1 MGVADAKTATE
12 SNRASPRKVFLL
24 AALCFVT
31 ILIVRWPVMIAHQDT
46 WYPFE
51 VHAGTIALSL
61 LDGVELDVAKLPIV
75 PHARGCVL
83 FGVLLAPFYA
93 VFGASAVLMKSLP
106 LVWHATTIALL
117 VALFLRAG
125 KRGAALAA
133 AILFAF
139 APPML
144 AKLSTIGL
152 SSHLESM
159 LFFVGAIACVRALAT
174 SRSARSALGLGLVVG
189 GAGFF
194 HLQSLLPC
202 LLMLAL
208 SLPALRAAGPRA
220 MAATILGIALGGAP
234 SFCFS
239 GGNLALLGV
248 SLGSAAAQD
257 VADADAPGANPR
269 PLPKL
274 RDLVVHDFAYALEYG
289 ELGEVGAWIGG
300 GFAAAIVIL
309 GLLGAWRERGAISS
323 FLRALPRKASEAP
336 PLALCFLLHAAGVIA
351 LYLFSHARH
360 QEEIG
365 AGLTNRHLAP
375 VYFSC
380 LAAAALGIGSLR
392 KPLGIAVSFL
402 LALPGIFALG
412 SIATP
417 SEAQRLTHR
426 GECYEWYVAQLHPD
440 SRANPEQAAALVER
454 IDRGDERFRPLR
466 FRLNLLPPS
475 VGASENALTFGKRLK
490 AIDELSQNVRNYAY
504 VDLGRRAAPA
514 ILVFDESWAAAFAE
528 IDTAERAWALR
539 GIGLGIEP
547 PRLNIRAR
555 GGTELAPRL
564 RRLLRQAAPADAD
577 AILEGLGF
585 QLGAVFE
592 PYNVNLRSRMAKL
605 DFLPADR
612 APALWRGIGWG
623 AAQRYLVPPTAA
635 PQGLVL
641 FEFVPA
647 SSRNAFLDA
656 FTGRTSP

>member
-1 MGVADAKTATE
+1 MDVAEEK
-12 SNRASPRKVFLL
+12 RAAPRNAFLL

-31 ILIVRWPVMIAHQDT
+31 IVIVRWPVLLAHQDT

-83 FGVLLAPFYA
+83 FGVLLAPLYA
-93 VFGASAVLMKSLP
+93 AFGASAVLMKTLA
-106 LVWHATTIALL
+106 LVWHAATIALL
-117 VALFLRAG
+117 VALFHRAG

-152 SSHLESM
+152 ASHLESM
-159 LFFVGAIACVRALAT
+159 LFFVGAIACVRALAS
-174 SRSARSALGLGLVVG
+174 SRSVASALGLGLVVG

-208 SLPALRAAGPRA
+208 SLPALRAAGLRA
-220 MAATILGIALGGAP
+220 IAATILGIALASAP
-234 SFCFS
+234 AFQFS
-239 GGNLALLGV
+239 GGNLALLDV
-248 SLGSAAAQD
+248 SLGSAPSEED
-257 VADADAPGANPR
+257 ADADAPGANPR

-274 RDLVVHDFAYALEYG
+274 RDLLVHDFAYALEYG
-289 ELGEVGAWIGG
+289 EIGEHGTWIGG
-300 GFAAAIVIL
+300 VVSAAIVLL
-309 GLLGAWRERGAISS
+309 GLLGAWRDRGAIGS
-323 FLRALPRKASEAP
+323 FLRVLLKKAAEAP
-336 PLALCFLLHAAGVIA
+336 PLALCFVLHAAGVLA
-351 LYLFSHARH
+351 LYLVSHARH

-392 KPLGIAVSFL
+392 QHLCVVIALL
-402 LALPGIFALG
+402 LAVPGIVALG

-417 SEAQRLTHR
+417 SEAQRLAHR

-440 SRANPEQAAALVER
+440 SRARPEQAAALVER

-466 FRLNLLPPS
+466 FRLNLLAPS
-475 VGASENALTFGKRLK
+475 VGVAEDARTFGKRLR
-490 AIDELSQNVRNYAY
+490 ALGELPPDVRNYAF

-514 ILVFDESWAAAFAE
+514 ILVFDESWSAALE
-528 IDTAERAWALR
+528 GNTATERAWVLR
-539 GIGLGIEP
+539 GIGLGIEA

-555 GGTELAPRL
+555 GGTELAPRI

-592 PYNVNLRSRMAKL
+592 PYNVNLRSRMATL

-623 AAQRYLVPPTAA
+623 AAQRYLVPPPTA

-647 SSRNAFLDA
+647 SSRNAFLEG
-656 FTGRTSP
+656 FTGHRAP